1 VSASSSRPPASS
13 GRRAAVAAAVV
24 VAVVALDQLTKHWA
38 VNALDDRTLDLV
50 WTLRLNLTFNAGS
63 AFSLGS
69 SGGLFSLLGLV
80 VVAVVFRSVLRWPG
94 RLPPVAL
101 GLVLGGAVGNLTD
114 RVFRAGGSGPLGGY
128 VVDFIDPQWWPVF
141 NVADIGVSIGAV
153 LLIALSWRQDHRDD
167 HRRAPAA
174 DPA

>member
-1 VSASSSRPPASS
+1 MT
-13 GRRAAVAAAVV
+13 AAVV

-38 VNALDDRTLDLV
+38 VNGLDDHTVDLF

-63 AFSLGS
+63 AFSVGS
-69 SGGLFSLLGLV
+69 SGGLFSLVGLV

-101 GLVLGGAVGNLTD
+101 GLVLGGALGNLAD

-141 NVADIGVSIGAV
+141 NVADIGITCGAA
-153 LLIALSWRQDHRDD
+153 LLILLSWRHDPDR
-167 HRRAPAA
+167 RRAAVPSG
-174 DPA
+174 